1 MGGGGR
7 VPGMG
12 TVLDG
17 VDRVAGQW
25 LERLVAAHHRRRLTR
40 LGWAQALAPTG
51 VRLWAGGDFAPRPG
65 NELRVHVDGAN
76 ALPVI
81 AEALSGARSQVHI
94 ANWHASPGFRL
105 TREPAGPTLRELLAE
120 LAQRVPV
127 RVLLWAGPPAPVFQ
141 PTRAMARAAYDGFTA
156 GTDVSCALDARE
168 RTMHCHHEKIVIVDG
183 ERAFVGG
190 IDLTAL
196 AGDRYD
202 SPTHPPDTPLG
213 WHDAA
218 VELTGPVVA
227 DIAAHFIHRWGEV
240 TGETL
245 PDPPQPAPT
254 GRVTVQVTRTV
265 PERTYRFAP
274 RGRFS
279 LLEGYLRALHSARE
293 FIYLENQFLWS
304 TDVCAVLIDKLTH
317 PPTEDFRIL
326 LVLPARPDSGAD
338 TTRGQLAAVLQADAG
353 ADRLLATTLIAHHGA
368 TSSPLYVHAKIGI
381 VDDRWLTIGSANL
394 NDHSLFN
401 DTELNVTTCDPE
413 LARGTRL
420 RLWSEHLQADPGTI
434 DGDPHTVIDHHWRP
448 ISSREHARRQ
458 AGEPPTHRLALLPA
472 VSRRTERLAGPL
484 RGLLVDG

>member
-1 MGGGGR
+1 LGG
-7 VPGMG
+7 
-12 TVLDG
+12 
-17 VDRVAGQW
+17 
-25 LERLVAAHHRRRLTR
+25 
-40 LGWAQALAPTG
+40 
-51 VRLWAGGDFAPRPG
+51 
-65 NELRVHVDGAN
+65 
-76 ALPVI
+76 
-81 AEALSGARSQVHI
+81 
-94 ANWHASPGFRL
+94 
-105 TREPAGPTLRELLAE
+105 
-120 LAQRVPV
+120 LAQRIPV

-141 PTRAMARAAYDGFTA
+141 PTRAMARAARDGFTA
-156 GTDVSCALDARE
+156 GTDVACALDARE

-202 SPTHPPDTPLG
+202 SPSHPPDTPLG

-254 GRVTVQVTRTV
+254 GLVTVQVTRTV

-279 LLEGYLRALHSARE
+279 LLEGYLRALGSARA

-304 TDVCAVLIDKLTH
+304 TEICAVLIDKLVH
-317 PPTEDFRIL
+317 PPALDFRIL
-326 LVLPARPDSGAD
+326 LVLPAHPDSGAD
-338 TTRGQLAAVLQADAG
+338 TTRGQLAALLQADAG
-353 ADRLLATTLIAHHGA
+353 ADRLLATTLTAHHSDSSSV
-368 TSSPLYVHAKIGI
+368 TSSPIYVHAKIGI
-381 VDDRWLTIGSANL
+381 VDDQWLTIGSANL

-401 DTELNVTTCDPE
+401 DTELNVTTCDPA
-413 LARGTRL
+413 LARETRL
-420 RLWSEHLQADPGTI
+420 RLWAEHLQAEPEEI
-434 DGDPHTVIDHHWRP
+434 DGDPHTVIDRFWRP
-448 ISSREHARRQ
+448 ISSRELARRQ
-458 AGEPPTHRLALLPA
+458 AGKPPTHRLALLPA
-472 VSRRTERLAGPL
+472 VSRRTERLAGPV